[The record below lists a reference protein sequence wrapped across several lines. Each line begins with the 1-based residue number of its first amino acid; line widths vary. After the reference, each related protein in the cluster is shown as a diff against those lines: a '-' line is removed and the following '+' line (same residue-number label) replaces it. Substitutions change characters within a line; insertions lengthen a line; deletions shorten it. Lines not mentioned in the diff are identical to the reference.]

1 MRREEEEGKRE
12 GNKPKGERKNRADGN
27 TIYTTPTAILQE
39 AKKPRR
45 RMKNKEKGDE
55 QNKV

>member
-12 GNKPKGERKNRADGN
+12 GNKPKGEGKNRADGN
-27 TIYTTPTAILQE
+27 TIYTTPPAILQE

-45 RMKNKEKGDE
+45 RMKNKGKGDE